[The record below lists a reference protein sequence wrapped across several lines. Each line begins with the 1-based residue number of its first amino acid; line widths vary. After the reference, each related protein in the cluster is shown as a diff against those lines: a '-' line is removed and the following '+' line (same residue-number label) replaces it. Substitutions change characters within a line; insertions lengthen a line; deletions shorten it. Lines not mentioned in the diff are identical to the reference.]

1 MLTGLIWMKVGRA
14 RPPTLGFMMTIEK
27 SVNERSVLC
36 EMLDHLKQVRQ
47 CERDEDL
54 ARLIGIAPST
64 LSHYRSGSRWPGI
77 DNCERIAALLGIDPE
92 EVIDAVKAGRRGA
105 GKAGRRVTT

>member
-1 MLTGLIWMKVGRA
+1 MMTSENTVQER
-14 RPPTLGFMMTIEK
+14 PTLG
-27 SVNERSVLC
+27 V
-36 EMLDHLKQVRQ
+36 MLDYLKRVRR

-77 DNCERIAALLGIDPE
+77 DNCERIAWLLGIDAE
-92 EVIDAVKAGRRGA
+92 EVIESVKIDRRSRGQ
-105 GKAGRRVTT
+105 